1 MDLGHKLLSEMEK
14 NEENYF
20 NVFTR
25 FTRLCYSASV
35 SEKTPD
41 TLLLTLH

>member
-1 MDLGHKLLSEMEK
+1 MDIGHKLLSEMEK

-20 NVFTR
+20 NVYVII
-25 FTRLCYSASV
+25 L

-41 TLLLTLH
+41 TLLILTLH